1 MLENLKSTTVV
12 VPEILP
18 VLAVRNTVLFPNAAV
33 PLVVGRKKSVEAI
46 KASRKMG
53 DIVLVVTQKDGSI
66 DDPKINDL
74 YDVGVVCHISKINE
88 VEKESFQVLVNGL
101 FRFKVAQYLEENGF
115 ISAKGQQLPEI
126 SSTMTAR
133 VETLSEEIK
142 SLTKM
147 ILKLTTIT
155 GRDGILKILTQLHDP
170 GQIADLAST
179 LLHLPV
185 SQKQELLEQMDVEQR
200 LHKLLEH
207 LVKEK
212 NRLEIQNEIQSK
224 LAEKMSKD
232 QRDHL
237 LREQMR
243 AISEELGEDRTLT
256 EDFSKRIEE
265 AGFPPEVLKV
275 AKEENLRLNQV
286 PRSSPEHQVIRTYLE
301 LLLSLPWQKT
311 TGLSSEQINLDQA
324 KEILDKDHY
333 GLEKVKTRILQ
344 FLAVTKLKKDMKGPI
359 LCLAGPPGVG
369 KTSMAKSIATA
380 LGRSFVRMSLGGV
393 RDEAEIRGHRRTY
406 IGAMPGRIIQSI
418 KRAGVKDPVILLD
431 EIDKIGMDFRGDP
444 ASALLELLDPEQNH
458 TFTDHY
464 LDVPFDLSRVFFI
477 TTANVIETIPPALR
491 DRLEI
496 IEMSSYTKVEK
507 SHIGLQHLLPKVL
520 IEHGMTSEQVKIET
534 DVLDSVI
541 EGYTREAGVRQLTRE
556 LANIARAS
564 ATEVIKPESTLPIL
578 IKKESLEN
586 ILGPRKFFSETTI
599 DQGKPGVVTGLAW
612 TPIGGEI
619 LHVEVTKME
628 GKGNLILTGQ
638 LGEVMKESA
647 QIALSLL
654 RSQIK
659 KHFPIH
665 FDKVD
670 FHIHVP
676 AGAIPKDGPSAGVAI
691 YLALSSLIQN
701 KAVNTKLACT
711 GEITLRGSVLAVG
724 GIKEKVLAAHRAGV
738 KVVLLPERN
747 QADLRDVADE
757 VKRELTFHFI
767 KDVYELL
774 ALADLKALAL
784 SGVPLTTTNVGSEP
798 LGPDASIPH

>member
-1 MLENLKSTTVV
+1 MEHLKPSSVV
-12 VPEILP
+12 IPELLP
-18 VLAVRNTVLFPNAAV
+18 VLAVRNTVLFPHAAV

-46 KASRKMG
+46 RASKNLG
-53 DIVLVVTQKDGSI
+53 DIILVVTQRDGGV
-66 DDPKINDL
+66 DDPKPKDL
-74 YDVGVVCHISKINE
+74 YDVGVVCHISKATE
-88 VEKESFQVLVNGL
+88 VDKDSFQVIVNGL
-101 FRFKVAQYLEENGF
+101 FRFKVTEYLEENGF
-115 ISAKGQQLPEI
+115 VSAQGQQLTEI
-126 SSTMTAR
+126 SSTLSAR
-133 VETLSEEIK
+133 IETLSEEIK
-142 SLTKM
+142 NLTKL
-147 ILKLTTIT
+147 ILKLASVS
-155 GRDGILKILTQLHDP
+155 GREGILKILAQLHDP

-185 SQKQELLEQMDVEQR
+185 PQKQELLELMDVEQR
-200 LHKLLEH
+200 LKKLLEH

-243 AISEELGEDRTLT
+243 AISEELGEEKAPS
-256 EDFSKRIEE
+256 EDFTQRIES
-265 AGFPPEVLKV
+265 AGMPPEALKV
-275 AKEENLRLNQV
+275 AKEEALRLNQV
-286 PRSSPEHQVIRTYLE
+286 PRSSPEYQVIRTYLE
-301 LLLSLPWQKT
+301 LLVSLPWSKT
-311 TGLSSEQINLDQA
+311 TGLSSEEIDLQKAKKILDQ
-324 KEILDKDHY
+324 DHY
-333 GLEKVKTRILQ
+333 GLEKVKKRVLQ
-344 FLAVTKLKKDMKGPI
+344 FLAVTKLKKDMKGSI

-369 KTSMAKSIATA
+369 KTSMAKSIASA

-406 IGAMPGRIIQSI
+406 IGAMPGRIIQNI

-431 EIDKIGMDFRGDP
+431 EIDKIGNDFRGDP

-477 TTANVIETIPPALR
+477 TTANMLETIPPALR

-496 IEMSSYTKVEK
+496 IEMSSYTKLEK
-507 SHIGLQHLLPKVL
+507 KHIASEHLVPKVL
-520 IEHGMTSEQVKIET
+520 AEHGMNSEQLTVKAEAIES
-534 DVLDSVI
+534 LI

-556 LANIARAS
+556 LASVARAS
-564 ATEVIKPESTLPIL
+564 AAEVVQKETPIPL
-578 IKKESLEN
+578 VLGTKQIEEF
-586 ILGPRKFFSETTI
+586 LGPPKFFTEMTI

-628 GKGNLILTGQ
+628 GKGHLILTGQ

-654 RSQIK
+654 RSQVR
-659 KHFPIH
+659 KHFPVH
-665 FDKVD
+665 FDKLD

-691 YLALSSLIQN
+691 FLALSSLIQN
-701 KAVNTKLACT
+701 KAIDTKLACS
-711 GEITLRGSVLAVG
+711 GEITLRGSVLPVG

-738 KVVLLPERN
+738 KRVILPERN
-747 QADLRDVADE
+747 QRDLREVPEE
-757 VKRELTFHFI
+757 VKNSLTFHFV
-767 KDVYELL
+767 KDVFELL
-774 ALADLKALAL
+774 ALADLKAIALA
-784 SGVPLTTTNVGSEP
+784 GVPIPPVERPGLESET
-798 LGPDASIPH
+798 IPH

>member
-1 MLENLKSTTVV
+1 MENSKTSSVV
-12 VPEILP
+12 IPELLP

-33 PLVVGRKKSVEAI
+33 PLVVGRKKSVEAVR
-46 KASRKMG
+46 ASKTMG
-53 DIVLVVTQKDGSI
+53 DIVLVVTQRDGSV
-66 DDPKINDL
+66 DDPKANDL
-74 YDVGVVCHISKINE
+74 YQVGVVCHISKVTEI
-88 VEKESFQVLVNGL
+88 EKDNFQVVVNGL
-101 FRFKVAQYLEENGF
+101 FRFKVSEYLEENGF
-115 ISAKGQQLPEI
+115 ISAQGQQLPEI
-126 SSTMTAR
+126 SSTLTAR
-133 VETLSEEIK
+133 IETLSEEIK
-142 SLTKM
+142 SLTRG
-147 ILKLTTIT
+147 ILKLAAVS
-155 GRDGILKILTQLHDP
+155 GREGIIKILTQLTDP

-185 SQKQELLEQMDVEQR
+185 PQKQELLEMMDVEQR
-200 LHKLLEH
+200 LLKLLEH
-207 LVKEK
+207 LVREK

-243 AISEELGEDRTLT
+243 AISEELGEEKSPS

-265 AGFPPEVLKV
+265 AGLPPEALKV
-275 AKEENLRLNQV
+275 AKEEAQRLSQV

-301 LLLSLPWQKT
+301 LLVSLPWNKS
-311 TGLSSEQINLDQA
+311 TGLSSEQIDLTKA
-324 KEILDKDHY
+324 KEVLDKDHY

-369 KTSMAKSIATA
+369 KTSMAKSIATS

-406 IGAMPGRIIQSI
+406 IGAMPGRIIQSL
-418 KRAGVKDPVILLD
+418 KRAGVNDPVILLD
-431 EIDKIGMDFRGDP
+431 EVDKIGMDFRGDP
-444 ASALLELLDPEQNH
+444 AAALLELLDPEQNH

-477 TTANVIETIPPALR
+477 TTANILDTIPPALR

-496 IEMSSYTKVEK
+496 IEMSSYTKLEK
-507 SHIGLQHLLPKVL
+507 NHIGMDHLIPKVL
-520 IEHGMTSEQVKIET
+520 SEHGMSKDQLIIQPPA
-534 DVLDSVI
+534 LDFLI

-556 LANIARAS
+556 LANVIRAS
-564 ATEVIKPESTLPIL
+564 ATEVIKPGATLPIE
-578 IKKESLEN
+578 INRDKLEN
-586 ILGPRKFFSETTI
+586 ILGPQKYFTEMTI

-654 RSQIK
+654 RSQVK

-691 YLALSSLIQN
+691 FLALSSLVQN
-701 KAVNTKLACT
+701 KAIDTKLACT
-711 GEITLRGSVLAVG
+711 GEITLRGSVLPVG
-724 GIKEKVLAAHRAGV
+724 GIKEKILAAHRAGV
-738 KVVLLPERN
+738 KRVILPERN
-747 QADLRDVADE
+747 QSDLKDVAEE
-757 VKRELTFHFI
+757 VKKELTFHFV

-774 ALADLKALAL
+774 ALSDLKAIALA
-784 SGVPLTTTNVGSEP
+784 GVPLPPVTGTG
-798 LGPDASIPH
+798 LGTETSVPH

>member
-1 MLENLKSTTVV
+1 MEQTKTSVV
-12 VPEILP
+12 IPEILP
-18 VLAVRNTVLFPNAAV
+18 VLAVRNTVIFPNAAV

-46 KASRKMG
+46 RSSKQHG
-53 DIVLVVTQKDGSI
+53 DIVLVVSQKDGSV
-66 DDPKINDL
+66 DDPKASDL
-74 YDVGVVCHISKINE
+74 YKTGVVCHISKSSE
-88 VEKESFQVLVNGL
+88 VEKDSFQVIVNGL
-101 FRFKVAQYLEENGF
+101 FRFRVSEYAEEKGF
-115 ISAKGQQLPEI
+115 ISAKGQQLTEV
-126 SSTMTAR
+126 SSTLTSR
-133 VETLSEEIK
+133 LETLSDEIK
-142 SLTKM
+142 SLAKI
-147 ILKLTTIT
+147 ILKLASVP
-155 GRDGILKILTQLHDP
+155 GAEGIIKVMGQLHDP

-185 SQKQELLEQMDVEQR
+185 PQKQELLELLDIEQR

-207 LVKEK
+207 LVREK

-232 QRDHL
+232 QREHI

-243 AISEELGEDRTLT
+243 AISEELGDEKAPG
-256 EDFSKRIEE
+256 EDFTKKIES
-265 AGFPPEVLKV
+265 AGFPPDVIKV
-275 AKEENLRLNQV
+275 AKEEALRLNQV
-286 PRSSPEHQVIRTYLE
+286 PRSSPEYQVIRTYLE
-301 LLLSLPWQKT
+301 LLLALPWNKT
-311 TGLSSEQINLDQA
+311 SGFTNESIDLSKA
-324 KEILDKDHY
+324 KEVLDKDHY

-406 IGAMPGRIIQSI
+406 IGAMPGRIIQSL

-431 EIDKIGMDFRGDP
+431 EVDKIGMDFRGDP
-444 ASALLELLDPEQNH
+444 SSALLEVLDPEQNH

-477 TTANVIETIPPALR
+477 TTANMLDTIPSALR

-496 IEMSSYTKVEK
+496 IEMSSYTKTEK
-507 SHIGLQHLLPKVL
+507 MHIAQDHLVPKVL
-520 IEHGMTSEQVKIET
+520 EEHGMGPHQVEIQSKAI
-534 DVLDSVI
+534 DALI
-541 EGYTREAGVRQLTRE
+541 EGYTRESGVRQLTRE
-556 LANIARAS
+556 IANVVRAS
-564 ATEVIKPESTLPIL
+564 ATEVIQPQAALPVSISQ
-578 IKKESLEN
+578 ERLED
-586 ILGPRKFFSETTI
+586 ILGPRKFYTETTI

-612 TPIGGEI
+612 TPVGGEI

-638 LGEVMKESA
+638 LGDVMKESA

-654 RSQIK
+654 RSQVK
-659 KHFPIH
+659 KHLPVH

-691 YLALSSLIQN
+691 FLALSSLIQN
-701 KAVNTKLACT
+701 KAVDTKLACT
-711 GEITLRGSVLAVG
+711 GEITLRGSVLPVG

-738 KVVLLPERN
+738 KTVILPERN
-747 QADLRDVADE
+747 QSDLKDVSSE
-757 VKRELTFHFI
+757 VKEQLTFHFV
-767 KDVYELL
+767 KDVHELL
-774 ALADLKALAL
+774 SLADLKAIALA
-784 SGVPLTTTNVGSEP
+784 GVPVPAVTTGQS
-798 LGPDASIPH
+798 PHQPPVSH

>member
-1 MLENLKSTTVV
+1 MENSKTSSVV
-12 VPEILP
+12 VPELLP

-33 PLVVGRKKSVEAI
+33 PLVIGRKKSVEAI
-46 KASRKMG
+46 RASKSLG
-53 DIVLVVTQKDGSI
+53 DIVLVVTQKDGGI
-66 DDPKINDL
+66 DDPKPRDL
-74 YDVGVVCHISKINE
+74 YEVGVVCHISKVTEI
-88 VEKESFQVLVNGL
+88 EKDNFQVIANGL
-101 FRFKVAQYLEENGF
+101 FRFKVSEYVEENGF
-115 ISAKGQQLPEI
+115 ISAQGQQLPEI
-126 SSTMTAR
+126 STTLTTR
-133 VETLSEEIK
+133 IETLSEEIK
-142 SLTKM
+142 SLTRV
-147 ILKLTTIT
+147 ILKLASIS
-155 GRDGILKILTQLHDP
+155 GREGIIKILSQLTDP

-185 SQKQELLEQMDVEQR
+185 SQKQELLEMMDVEKR

-207 LVKEK
+207 LVREK

-243 AISEELGEDRTLT
+243 AISEELGEEKSAG
-256 EDFSKRIEE
+256 EDFTSRIEE
-265 AGFPPEVLKV
+265 AGLPPDVLKV
-275 AKEENLRLNQV
+275 AKEEAKRLSQV

-301 LLLSLPWQKT
+301 LLVSLPWNKS
-311 TGLSSEQINLDQA
+311 TGLSSDQIDLTKAQ
-324 KEILDKDHY
+324 EVLDKDHY

-380 LGRSFVRMSLGGV
+380 LGRGFVRMSLGGV

-406 IGAMPGRIIQSI
+406 IGAMPGRIIQSL
-418 KRAGVKDPVILLD
+418 KRAGVNDPVILLD
-431 EIDKIGMDFRGDP
+431 EVDKIGMDFRGDP

-477 TTANVIETIPPALR
+477 TTANRLDTIPPALR

-496 IEMSSYTKVEK
+496 IEMSSYTKLEK
-507 SHIGLQHLLPKVL
+507 SHIGQDHLIPKVL
-520 IEHGMTSEQVKIET
+520 LEHGMTPEQVAFQPQA
-534 DVLDSVI
+534 LDFLI

-556 LANIARAS
+556 IANVVRAS
-564 ATEVIKPESTLPIL
+564 ATEVIKPDAELPVKITQQKL
-578 IKKESLEN
+578 QD
-586 ILGPRKFFSETTI
+586 ILGPQKYFTEMTI

-654 RSQIK
+654 RSQVK

-691 YLALSSLIQN
+691 FLALSSLVQN
-701 KAVNTKLACT
+701 KAIDTKLACT
-711 GEITLRGSVLAVG
+711 GEITLRGSILPVG
-724 GIKEKVLAAHRAGV
+724 GIKEKILAAHRAGV
-738 KVVLLPERN
+738 RRVILPERN
-747 QADLRDVADE
+747 QSDLKDVSEE
-757 VKRELTFHFI
+757 VKKELNFHFV

-774 ALADLKALAL
+774 ALADLKAMTLA
-784 SGVPLTTTNVGSEP
+784 GVPLPPVTGTGLASET
-798 LGPDASIPH
+798 STPH

>member
-1 MLENLKSTTVV
+1 MTEIVKPTSVV
-12 VPEILP
+12 VPEVLP

-46 KASRKMG
+46 RASRKLG
-53 DIVLVVTQKDGSI
+53 DIILVVTQKDGSV
-66 DDPKINDL
+66 DDPKISDL
-74 YDVGVVCHISKINE
+74 YRVGVVCHISKANE
-88 VEKESFQVLVNGL
+88 IEKDSFQIMVNGL
-101 FRFKVAQYLEENGF
+101 FRFKISDYKEENGF
-115 ISAKGQQLPEI
+115 ISAQGQQLPEI
-126 SSTMTAR
+126 SSTLTTR
-133 VETLSEEIK
+133 LETLSDEIRN
-142 SLTKM
+142 LTRVV
-147 ILKLTTIT
+147 LKLAAVN
-155 GRDGILKILTQLHDP
+155 GREGIIKILGQLQDP
-170 GQIADLAST
+170 GQIADLASA

-185 SQKQELLEQMDVEQR
+185 SQKQELLELMDVEAR
-200 LHKLLEH
+200 LQKVLEH
-207 LVKEK
+207 LVREK
-212 NRLEIQNEIQSK
+212 NRLEIQGEIQSK

-243 AISEELGEDRTLT
+243 AISEELGEEKVPS
-256 EDFSKRIEE
+256 EDFAKRIEE
-265 AGFPPEVLKV
+265 AGFPPETLKV
-275 AKEENLRLNQV
+275 AKEECYRLNQV
-286 PRSSPEHQVIRTYLE
+286 PRSSPEYQVIRTYLE
-301 LLLSLPWQKT
+301 LLLALPWQKT
-311 TGLSSEQINLDQA
+311 TGLSSEEIDLSKA
-324 KEILDKDHY
+324 KEILNQDHY
-333 GLEKVKTRILQ
+333 GLEKVKTRILE

-369 KTSMAKSIATA
+369 KTSMAKSIASA

-431 EIDKIGMDFRGDP
+431 EVDKIGMDFRGDP

-477 TTANVIETIPPALR
+477 TTANMLDTIPPALR
-491 DRLEI
+491 DRLEV
-496 IEMSSYTKVEK
+496 IEMSSYTKLEK
-507 SHIGLQHLLPKVL
+507 HKIAIDHLIPKVL
-520 IEHGMTSEQVKIET
+520 AEHGMDSKQVQIET
-534 DVLDSVI
+534 AALDTLI
-541 EGYTREAGVRQLTRE
+541 EGYTKEAGVRQLTRE
-556 LANIARAS
+556 IANVVRSS
-564 ATEVIKPESTLPIL
+564 ATEVVTPGTVLPVVISD
-578 IKKESLEN
+578 KKLEDL
-586 ILGPRKFFSETTI
+586 LGSRKFFTETTI

-654 RSQIK
+654 RSQVK

-665 FDKVD
+665 FDKCD

-691 YLALSSLIQN
+691 FLALSSLVQN
-701 KAVNTKLACT
+701 KAVDTKLACT
-711 GEITLRGSVLAVG
+711 GEITLRGSVLPVG
-724 GIKEKVLAAHRAGV
+724 GIKEKVLGAHRAGV
-738 KVVLLPERN
+738 KTVILPERN
-747 QADLRDVADE
+747 KADLKDVSTD
-757 VKRELTFHFI
+757 VKNDLTFHFV
-767 KDVYELL
+767 KDVFELL
-774 ALADLKALAL
+774 ALADLKAIALA
-784 SGVPLTTTNVGSEP
+784 GVPLAPSLGTTEPGGS
-798 LGPDASIPH
+798 DTAIPH

>member
-1 MLENLKSTTVV
+1 MENSKTPTVV
-12 VPEILP
+12 VPELLP
-18 VLAVRNTVLFPNAAV
+18 VLAVRNTVLFPHAAV
-33 PLVVGRKKSVEAI
+33 PLVVGRKKSVEAVR
-46 KASRKMG
+46 ASKKMG
-53 DIVLVVTQKDGSI
+53 DIVLVVTQRDGSV
-66 DDPKINDL
+66 DDPKTSDL
-74 YDVGVVCHISKINE
+74 YQVGVVCHISKVTEI
-88 VEKESFQVLVNGL
+88 EKDNFQVIVNGL
-101 FRFKVAQYLEENGF
+101 FRFKVSKYLEENGF
-115 ISAKGQQLPEI
+115 ISAQGQQLPEV
-126 SSTMTAR
+126 SSTLTAR
-133 VETLSEEIK
+133 IETLSEEIK
-142 SLTKM
+142 SLTRG
-147 ILKLTTIT
+147 ILKLAAIS
-155 GRDGILKILTQLHDP
+155 GREGIIKILTQLTDP

-185 SQKQELLEQMDVEQR
+185 SQKQELLEMMDVEQR
-200 LHKLLEH
+200 LLKLLEH
-207 LVKEK
+207 LVREK
-212 NRLEIQNEIQSK
+212 NRLEIQTEIQSK

-243 AISEELGEDRTLT
+243 AISEELGEEKSPS

-265 AGFPPEVLKV
+265 AGLPPDVLKV
-275 AKEENLRLNQV
+275 AKEESQRLSQV

-301 LLLSLPWQKT
+301 LLVSLPWNKS
-311 TGLSSEQINLDQA
+311 TGLSSEQIDLTKA
-324 KEILDKDHY
+324 KEVLDKDHY

-369 KTSMAKSIATA
+369 KTSMAKSIATS

-406 IGAMPGRIIQSI
+406 IGAMPGRIIQSL
-418 KRAGVKDPVILLD
+418 KRAGVNDPVILLD
-431 EIDKIGMDFRGDP
+431 EVDKIGMDFRGDP
-444 ASALLELLDPEQNH
+444 AAALLELLDPEQNH

-477 TTANVIETIPPALR
+477 TTANMLDTIPPALR

-496 IEMSSYTKVEK
+496 IEMSSYTKLEK
-507 SHIGLQHLLPKVL
+507 SHIGMDHLIPKVL
-520 IEHGMTSEQVKIET
+520 SEHGMNKEQLLIEPT
-534 DVLDSVI
+534 ALDTLI

-556 LANIARAS
+556 LANVIRSS
-564 ATEVIKPESTLPIL
+564 ATEVIKPGAVLPIE
-578 IKKESLEN
+578 ISRQKLED
-586 ILGPRKFFSETTI
+586 ILGPQKYFTEMTI

-638 LGEVMKESA
+638 LGDVMKESA

-654 RSQIK
+654 RSQIR

-665 FDKVD
+665 FDKLD

-691 YLALSSLIQN
+691 FLALSSLIQN
-701 KAVNTKLACT
+701 KAIDTKLACS
-711 GEITLRGSVLAVG
+711 GEITLRGSILPVG

-738 KVVLLPERN
+738 KRVILPERN
-747 QADLRDVADE
+747 RSDLRDVSEE
-757 VKRELTFHFI
+757 VKKELAFHFV

-774 ALADLKALAL
+774 ALADLKAIALA
-784 SGVPLTTTNVGSEP
+784 GVPVPPVTGAGLETETS
-798 LGPDASIPH
+798 APH

>member
-1 MLENLKSTTVV
+1 METSKTSTIVI
-12 VPEILP
+12 PELLP

-33 PLVVGRKKSVEAI
+33 PLVIGRKKSVEAVRTA
-46 KASRKMG
+46 KNMG
-53 DIVLVVTQKDGSI
+53 DIVLVVTQKDGGI
-66 DDPKINDL
+66 DDPKPSDL
-74 YDVGVVCHISKINE
+74 FRVGVVCHISKVTEI
-88 VEKESFQVLVNGL
+88 EKDNFQVVVNGL
-101 FRFKVAQYLEENGF
+101 FRFKVSDYVEENGF
-115 ISAKGQQLPEI
+115 ISAQGQQLPEI
-126 SSTMTAR
+126 SSTLTAR
-133 VETLSEEIK
+133 IETLSEEIK
-142 SLTKM
+142 ALTKG
-147 ILKLTTIT
+147 ILKLASIP
-155 GRDGILKILTQLHDP
+155 GREGILKILAQLTDP

-185 SQKQELLEQMDVEQR
+185 SQKQELLELMDVEQR
-200 LHKLLEH
+200 LLKLLEH
-207 LVKEK
+207 LVREK

-243 AISEELGEDRTLT
+243 AISEELGEEKSAT
-256 EDFSKRIEE
+256 EDFSTRIEE
-265 AGFPPEVLKV
+265 AGFPPEVKKV
-275 AKEENLRLNQV
+275 AKEEALRLSQV
-286 PRSSPEHQVIRTYLE
+286 PRSSPEYQVIRTYLE
-301 LLLSLPWQKT
+301 LLVSLPWNKS
-311 TGLSSEQINLDQA
+311 TGLTSDQIDLTKA

-418 KRAGVKDPVILLD
+418 KRSGVNDPVILLD
-431 EIDKIGMDFRGDP
+431 EVDKIGMDFRGDP

-477 TTANVIETIPPALR
+477 TTANVLDTIPPALR

-496 IEMSSYTKVEK
+496 IEMSSYTKTEK
-507 SHIGLQHLLPKVL
+507 SHIGMDHLIPKVL
-520 IEHGMTSEQVKIET
+520 AEHGMNSNQVT
-534 DVLDSVI
+534 VQADALDSLI

-556 LANIARAS
+556 LANVIRAT
-564 ATEVIKPESTLPIL
+564 ATEVIKPTTSLPVPISP
-578 IKKESLEN
+578 KKIED
-586 ILGPRKFFSETTI
+586 ILGPQKYFTEMTI

-654 RSQIK
+654 RSQVK

-691 YLALSSLIQN
+691 FLALSSLVQN
-701 KAVNTKLACT
+701 RAIDTKLACT
-711 GEITLRGSVLAVG
+711 GEITLRGSILPVG

-738 KVVLLPERN
+738 KKVILPERN
-747 QADLRDVADE
+747 QSDLRDVADE
-757 VKRELTFHFI
+757 VKQELTFHFV

-774 ALADLKALAL
+774 ALADLKAIALA
-784 SGVPLTTTNVGSEP
+784 GVPIAPVTGAGLVDDTPVS
-798 LGPDASIPH
+798 H